1 MHLRLYICLSWYVIC
16 LTSNVPPIHAED
28 TNAALEKIKR
38 DIVGTIRSRTSAIA
52 KKLTVES
59 IALKRA
65 KRDEEIIEAE
75 VIPIATEVSV
85 CDKVIDLTTS
95 SPDDVPTDTARW
107 SQTDRLS
114 PRQLKPNPSSKVKRQ
129 TTGRIQFQTIEEL
142 TRLILDDPG
151 NDILDP
157 PECKCPSC
165 PYCRGCMATQ
175 RYVLLERCLQ
185 IDNLFKLRPDL
196 YGVAVTGLE
205 DYE

>member
-1 MHLRLYICLSWYVIC
+1 MHLRLYICLPWYVIC

-95 SPDDVPTDTARW
+95 SPDVPTDH
-107 SQTDRLS
+107 LP

-129 TTGRIQFQTIEEL
+129 TTGRIQFQTIKEL

-196 YGVAVTGLE
+196 YGVAGLE

>member
-1 MHLRLYICLSWYVIC
+1 M
-16 LTSNVPPIHAED
+16 
-28 TNAALEKIKR
+28 
-38 DIVGTIRSRTSAIA
+38 
-52 KKLTVES
+52 
-59 IALKRA
+59 
-65 KRDEEIIEAE
+65 
-75 VIPIATEVSV
+75 SV
-85 CDKVIDLTTS
+85 CDKFIDLTTS
-95 SPDDVPTDTARW
+95 SPDVPTDH
-107 SQTDRLS
+107 LP

-129 TTGRIQFQTIEEL
+129 TTGRIRFQTIKEL

-196 YGVAVTGLE
+196 YGVAGLE
-205 DYE
+205 DYEWIKKNKWILMYYITHYYSILKSRTHELMYLYIVYLLLVLFGLQNFVFCYLLYRKRFHIIPTT